1 MHVMILIHYSYES
14 LWNRCFSAF
23 ILKMKCQVV
32 ILTVQLSSLH
42 VYVTLSSSL
51 NFTKNY
57 NPSWY
62 QGDSQQTEWDSINF
76 ELLHLNIQMDTL
88 DEIKP
93 ACFYC
98 NQSCSWPDGR
108 HNTRKHKQSGRLWSY
123 VQMPDEHDSTCTQER
138 TWCDQTW
145 RESPALE

>member
-1 MHVMILIHYSYES
+1 
-14 LWNRCFSAF
+14 
-23 ILKMKCQVV
+23 MKCQVV

-42 VYVTLSSSL
+42 VYVTLSSP
-51 NFTKNY
+51 NFTMNY
-57 NPSWY
+57 NLSRY

-98 NQSCSWPDGR
+98 NQSCS
-108 HNTRKHKQSGRLWSY
+108 
-123 VQMPDEHDSTCTQER
+123 
-138 TWCDQTW
+138 
-145 RESPALE
+145 